1 MGKNYFTSEQVE
13 QLKKNKYVKHVSEKS
28 ITYTEEF
35 KEVFID
41 EYNLGKIPSQILIEM
56 GFDVNSK
63 IKVIKKAHLEISNY
77 AYQ

>member
-1 MGKNYFTSEQVE
+1 MGKNYFTSKQVE
-13 QLKKNKYVKHVSEKS
+13 QLKKNKYVKHVSEKL

-56 GFDVNSK
+56 
-63 IKVIKKAHLEISNY
+63 
-77 AYQ
+77 